1 MNLFYM
7 DFQVAW
13 PSIIATIVLGFDIL
27 FSFLGIS
34 IIYREFIKK

>member
-27 FSFLGIS
+27 FSFLGIVPLY
-34 IIYREFIKK
+34 IENL